1 MASLLQHKDIGRKL
15 NMLEAMFYCAKC
27 SEELKKNIQGA
38 ATKHFQRMHL
48 CMAILFK
55 TVYNLNEIT
64 IIAIAIRLEMVSLFM
79 FALPMN
85 T

>member
-15 NMLEAMFYCAKC
+15 NMLEAMFYCVKC
-27 SEELKKNIQGA
+27 SEELKKNIQCA

-55 TVYNLNEIT
+55 SVYSLNEIT
-64 IIAIAIRLEMVSLFM
+64 IIAIAIRLEMVSLFR
-79 FALPMN
+79 FALPKN
-85 T
+85 A